1 MLIAPRFNNMKKE
14 LVAINLK
21 KVNWVATILFVVP
34 LLISLVIKFT
44 LFKNQSFGVGFWDY
58 LIIGGLCPLLL
69 IAHEGL
75 HAIGFLLG
83 GATKDS
89 VRFGAIPKKMMLYCT
104 TTKPLLPSNYKFALV
119 LPLIALG
126 VVPLIISTILL
137 DWKYALLFASMISG
151 AGGDVMML
159 FELAKRKEIKLV
171 EDHPKAPAF
180 YAFYDEDSLPKN
192 FKEVT
197 DEDEIKLLE
206 SINSK

>member
-58 LIIGGLCPLLL
+58 LIIVGLCPLLL

-104 TTKPLLPSNYKFALV
+104 TSKPMSIWRYKFSLLSPFIILGLLPF
-119 LPLIALG
+119 
-126 VVPLIISTILL
+126 VVSTILL
-137 DWKYALLFASMISG
+137 
-151 AGGDVMML
+151 
-159 FELAKRKEIKLV
+159 KLTFFCDKIFWV
-171 EDHPKAPAF
+171 LKAPYTKF
-180 YAFYDEDSLPKN
+180 T
-192 FKEVT
+192 KEGA
-197 DEDEIKLLE
+197 
-206 SINSK
+206 SHG